1 MNKDFDAW
9 NKLKKTIET
18 DRTDHLP
25 FNEREIWWCS
35 LGVNLGSEENG
46 KNELFERPVLVMK
59 RFNMSTAII
68 IPLTTKHKE
77 NPYYHLIEHDG
88 KTSSVILSQ
97 ARLASVKRFHR
108 IMTTISTYE
117 FALVRNR
124 LIDMLSYH

>member
-1 MNKDFDAW
+1 MIIFILQKFKEWYNMEMNKDFDAW

-18 DRTDHLP
+18 DRSDYLSFH
-25 FNEREIWWCS
+25 EREIWWCS

-59 RFNMSTAII
+59 KFNMSTAII

-77 NPYYHLIEHDG
+77 SPYYHPIKHDG

-97 ARLASVKRFHR
+97 VRLAS
-108 IMTTISTYE
+108 
-117 FALVRNR
+117 
-124 LIDMLSYH
+124 